1 VSEIVLRFPRIG
13 VRGTGRAL
21 TSSTVLDCQP
31 SEPPFTLH
39 PERQAEC
46 AVSRWFIF
54 NILTFLVSLG
64 YNRGA
69 YSLQYTLGSP

>member
-1 VSEIVLRFPRIG
+1 
-13 VRGTGRAL
+13 
-21 TSSTVLDCQP
+21 
-31 SEPPFTLH
+31 
-39 PERQAEC
+39 
-46 AVSRWFIF
+46 VSRWFVF